1 MKYYNSINYSVD
13 TLENAKAEYDRVY
26 KKTGKAFDEIYK
38 ETWDDAIV
46 TIYVPQNQGPQ
57 VMLMPDRFNKCSQ
70 EPGIRG
76 FLDDN
81 VAILSLCH
89 ASKRP
94 NREVCFKNEKPT
106 VIEGA
111 FIVLGV
117 KDDCIV
123 SLTEEQINK
132 YMEMFKE
139 LPIFIGYELDRAIT
153 VNYNDTIEQEGK
165 NIYVYDDNRKLRH
178 TIAFKEEKYAEDY
191 KDIIVAEKEKAIH
204 NELYMIYLEYS
215 NVDYYK

>member
-13 TLENAKAEYDRVY
+13 TLENAKAEYACVY
-26 KKTGKAFDEIYK
+26 KNTGKAFDEIYK
-38 ETWDDAIV
+38 EVSDNTIV
-46 TIYVPQNQGPQ
+46 TIYVPQNQEPR
-57 VMLMPDRFNKCSQ
+57 VMLMPNRFNKCSQ
-70 EPGIRG
+70 EPGKRG
-76 FLDDN
+76 LLDDN

-123 SLTEEQINK
+123 SLTEEHVNK
-132 YMEMFKE
+132 YMKMFKL
-139 LPIFIGYELDRAIT
+139 LPIFIGYDSDRSIT
-153 VNYNDTIEQEGK
+153 VNYNDKIEQEGK
-165 NIYVYDDNRKLRH
+165 NIYVYDDNRKLKH
-178 TIAFKEEKYAEDY
+178 TIAFKEEKYAQDY
-191 KDIIVAEKEKAIH
+191 KDIIAAEKEKIH
-204 NELYMIYLEYS
+204 NELFMIYLEYS